1 MRLFSEYLFKRF
13 YDLKKE
19 YGSFKIQ
26 AFTINRVCSIAHSY
40 CKGNTKEMNF
50 IFNQLETWAEQ
61 DNPILSSVE
70 WIRPEVKKQISF
82 YREIQNDKVTQ

>member
-1 MRLFSEYLFKRF
+1 
-13 YDLKKE
+13 
-19 YGSFKIQ
+19 
-26 AFTINRVCSIAHSY
+26 
-40 CKGNTKEMNF
+40 MNF